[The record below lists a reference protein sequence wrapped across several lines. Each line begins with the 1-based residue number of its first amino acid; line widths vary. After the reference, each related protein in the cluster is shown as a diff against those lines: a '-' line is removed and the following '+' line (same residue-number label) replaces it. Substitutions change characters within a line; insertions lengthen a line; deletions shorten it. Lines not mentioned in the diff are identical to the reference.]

1 MKVSNSQFILQIIFN
16 FFICFSSS
24 SPSQNEIIK
33 IKWLININISS
44 EKESLNYINFASYSN
59 GDLIFQ
65 SITFPNTNTR
75 TFIGLKKNGRGFFRN
90 IVSNKEDYYCLMNA
104 EQNLTKYGKYES
116 ENIVIKLGGEENNE
130 KEYLLSVSKED
141 SYIEIYD
148 FDNHIIAQK

>member
-1 MKVSNSQFILQIIFN
+1 M
-16 FFICFSSS
+16 
-24 SPSQNEIIK
+24 
-33 IKWLININISS
+33 
-44 EKESLNYINFASYSN
+44 
-59 GDLIFQ
+59 
-65 SITFPNTNTR
+65 NT
-75 TFIGLKKNGRGFFRN
+75 
-90 IVSNKEDYYCLMNA
+90 

>member
-1 MKVSNSQFILQIIFN
+1 MIYQSAG
-16 FFICFSSS
+16 
-24 SPSQNEIIK
+24 SPRI
-33 IKWLININISS
+33 WW
-44 EKESLNYINFASYSN
+44 
-59 GDLIFQ
+59 DLIFQ
-65 SITFPNTNTR
+65 SITFPNTNIR
-75 TFIGLKKNGRGFFRN
+75 AFIGLKKNGRGFFRN
-90 IVSNKEDYYCLMNA
+90 NDSNKEDYYCLMNA